1 MPAGFVVRALVLV
14 PATAPSLA
22 KGAGSTTT
30 TRLCLCL
37 CLRRRRHQ
45 QNRGATAGAV
55 RAPLPVRRCQQ
66 RHKPKKPGG
75 NCQVTQCVPVI
86 KKRCY
91 PHMGKAG
98 RLLLACAVVVVVKL
112 FGSGFCKAC
121 FQHHVTASGKGQ
133 PSSFASYF
141 MLPVT

>member
-1 MPAGFVVRALVLV
+1 MPAGFVVRALVFV

-30 TRLCLCL
+30 ARLRLCLCL
-37 CLRRRRHQ
+37 RWRRHQ
-45 QNRGATAGAV
+45 KNRGATTGAV

-98 RLLLACAVVVVVKL
+98 RRLLACVVVVKL
-112 FGSGFCKAC
+112 FSGVCKAC

-133 PSSFASYF
+133 PSSFASHF
-141 MLPVT
+141 MLTMT